1 MSRTL
6 VACLLGVAF
15 VIAWLVAAAT
25 LADVVRPAGGAAL
38 AAFYAVF
45 GVAWVLPVY
54 KLMRWAVRP
63 VAGADGHGD
72 AGPRG

>member
-15 VIAWLVAAAT
+15 VAAWLVAAAT
-25 LADVVRPAGGAAL
+25 LADVVQPAGGAAL
-38 AAFYAVF
+38 AVFYAVF

-63 VAGADGHGD
+63 AVEGDG
-72 AGPRG
+72 GPRG

>member
-15 VIAWLVAAAT
+15 VVAWLVAAAT
-25 LADVVRPAGGAAL
+25 LADLVWPAGGVAL
-38 AAFYAVF
+38 AVFYAVL
-45 GVAWVLPVY
+45 GLAWVLPVY

-63 VAGADGHGD
+63 AGGTEGD

>member
-6 VACLLGVAF
+6 VACLLGVVF
-15 VIAWLVAAAT
+15 VVAWLVAAAT
-25 LADVVRPAGGAAL
+25 LADLVQPAGWAAL
-38 AAFYAVF
+38 AVFYAVF
-45 GVAWVLPVY
+45 GVAWVVPVY

-63 VAGADGHGD
+63 VGGADGD

>member
-25 LADVVRPAGGAAL
+25 LADLVRPAGGAAL
-38 AAFYAVF
+38 AVFYAAF

-63 VAGADGHGD
+63 AGEVEGD

>member
-15 VIAWLVAAAT
+15 VVAWLVAAAT
-25 LADVVRPAGGAAL
+25 LADLVQPAGGAAL
-38 AAFYAVF
+38 AVFYAVF
-45 GVAWVLPVY
+45 GVAWVVPVY

-63 VAGADGHGD
+63 VDEADEGG
-72 AGPRG
+72 GPRG

>member
-38 AAFYAVF
+38 AVFYAVF

-63 VAGADGHGD
+63 VAVGEGHGD

>member
-1 MSRTL
+1 MSRTP

-38 AAFYAVF
+38 AVFYAVF
-45 GVAWVLPVY
+45 GVAWVVPVY

-63 VAGADGHGD
+63 VGGADGD